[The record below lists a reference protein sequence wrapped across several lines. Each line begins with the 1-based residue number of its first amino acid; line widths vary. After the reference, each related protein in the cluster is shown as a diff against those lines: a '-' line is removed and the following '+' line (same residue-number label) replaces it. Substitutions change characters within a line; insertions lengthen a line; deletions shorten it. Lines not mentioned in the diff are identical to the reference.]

1 MCEISAVTSS
11 LGVCEVE
18 GRTEIEIGVMRDGGN
33 NTGESRGNYEED
45 LGGGGGDGR
54 EGPLAN

>member
-1 MCEISAVTSS
+1 MRWK
-11 LGVCEVE
+11 E

-45 LGGGGGDGR
+45 SGGGGGDGR

>member
-1 MCEISAVTSS
+1 M
-11 LGVCEVE
+11 E

-45 LGGGGGDGR
+45 SGGGGGGGGGDGR